1 LPARNPD
8 HQRAAA
14 KVAILARWRA
24 ADDPDLLQAR
34 HALAAARAEARL
46 ADAAEALTTAGAQLR
61 TMRLGGSR

>member
-24 ADDPDLLQAR
+24 ADDPDLLRAR
-34 HALAAARAEARL
+34 RALAAARTEARL
-46 ADAAEALTTAGAQLR
+46 AQAADALVAAGAHLR
-61 TMRLGGSR
+61 ELRLVAE